1 MLACTLLVA
10 LVAPVPQDLSSGPAR
25 QPAPAPATPAP
36 GSEPIPARHL
46 KIAGGVTLGL
56 AGAAFGVMIGRIV
69 AAAAFRRPLGVL
81 ADATADREPTAA
93 EAEALQTL
101 QQRQNGVR
109 YQALG
114 LGLGGAVLTAVG
126 VALVVAGHRA
136 ARRPRISAAPWWL
149 PGGGGLTLHVVFGA
163 P

>member
-1 MLACTLLVA
+1 MLALLLA
-10 LVAPVPQDLSSGPAR
+10 LSAPVPQDLSPGPAP
-25 QPAPAPATPAP
+25 QPAPAPSP
-36 GSEPIPARHL
+36 GDEPIPPRQL

-56 AGAAFGVMIGRIV
+56 AGAAFGVMVARIV
-69 AAAAFRRPLGVL
+69 AAAAVRRPLGIL
-81 ADATADREPTAA
+81 ADATAGREPTAA
-93 EAEALQTL
+93 EADALETL
-101 QQRQNGVR
+101 HQRQNGIR

-136 ARRPRISAAPWWL
+136 ARTPRVSAAPWWL
-149 PGGGGLTLHVVFGA
+149 PGGGGLAIHVVFGA